1 MSKEDNT
8 VDMCDGTNLYHYR
21 CVSALRDVSSQLGPI
36 GAAIQTKLAATTD
49 EGLREQ
55 LTQQKKL
62 ALELYDRLQV
72 CSNYTVVGAA
82 IVTFWR
88 CCCHVFK
95 VTAFSGSWMLVLGLY
110 DRLQVSTQQNCAVR
124 YVGER

>member
-1 MSKEDNT
+1 
-8 VDMCDGTNLYHYR
+8 
-21 CVSALRDVSSQLGPI
+21 VSALRDVSSQLGPI
-36 GAAIQTKLAATTD
+36 GAAIQTKLAATSD

-82 IVTFWR
+82 MSRFGV
-88 CCCHVFK
+88 VA
-95 VTAFSGSWMLVLGLY
+95 VMLS
-110 DRLQVSTQQNCAVR
+110 R
-124 YVGER
+124 